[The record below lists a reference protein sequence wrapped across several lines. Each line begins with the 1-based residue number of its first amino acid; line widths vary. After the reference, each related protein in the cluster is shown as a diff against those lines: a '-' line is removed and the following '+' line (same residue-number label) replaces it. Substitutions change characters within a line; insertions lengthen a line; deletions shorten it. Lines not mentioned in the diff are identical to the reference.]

1 MLSSELG
8 FNALVGDFPCCLA
21 GKNLPAMKETW
32 VRPPGWEDPLEKGKA
47 THSSILFWRI
57 PWTMQSIGKGYP
69 LQYSDLEN
77 SMDYTVHGV
86 TKSQTRLSNFHTMGL
101 PRWLIG
107 QESACN
113 AGGAREASSIPPL
126 GGSPGEGNG
135 SPLQCSCL
143 ENVMDRGA
151 WWATVHQTAKGWTQ
165 LSEREHPFIQDN
177 LGPALICCWVEP

>member
-1 MLSSELG
+1 MSCFSTVLPGFPCGSAGEESAHNAGDLGLIPELG
-8 FNALVGDFPCCLA
+8 RSP
-21 GKNLPAMKETW
+21 GK
-32 VRPPGWEDPLEKGKA
+32 
-47 THSSILFWRI
+47 
-57 PWTMQSIGKGYP
+57 GKGYP
-69 LQYSDLEN
+69 LQYSVLEN
-77 SMDYTVHGV
+77 LMDYTVHGV
-86 TKSQTRLSNFHTMGL
+86 AKSQTRLSNFHTTGL

-165 LSEREHPFIQDN
+165 LRD
-177 LGPALICCWVEP
+177 